1 MYKDKIY
8 EVLRISGRPLTAMQI
23 SKHIKSA
30 WIRVK
35 SSLEELESEGRVEKV
50 GQGQKVTWKVKG

>member
-1 MYKDKIY
+1 MMYKDKIY

-35 SSLEELESEGRVEKV
+35 SSLEELESEEKV
-50 GQGQKVTWKVKG
+50 ERVGEGRKVSWKIK